1 MSFDRCS
8 SAVSCRGFDGS
19 GPNLDAVSAARE
31 MKPGATG
38 VAGRTYPPVEF
49 QIEAGQAAAFASA
62 IGAEPSAGIPPTF
75 AAVYSLGVT
84 AAQLFADPQAAVD
97 FSRLLHAEQE
107 FRWSRHPQVGE
118 RVASRGRVVSDV
130 SRRGM
135 RFVTFE
141 TDTTD
146 GAGQPL
152 CKSKALFVI
161 RS

>member
-1 MSFDRCS
+1 
-8 SAVSCRGFDGS
+8 V
-19 GPNLDAVSAARE
+19 AA
-31 MKPGATG
+31 
-38 VAGRTYPPVEF
+38 VAGRTYPAVRFE
-49 QIEAGQAAAFASA
+49 IEPEHVAAFARA
-62 IGAEPSAGIPPTF
+62 IGADPDDGVPPTF

-84 AAQLFADPQAAVD
+84 VPHLFGDEEAKVD

-107 FRWSRHPQVGE
+107 FAWSRHPSVGE
-118 RVASRGRVVSDV
+118 TVVSRGRVASDI

-146 GAGQPL
+146 AEGGPL
-152 CKSKALFVI
+152 CRSRALFVI